1 VSLTEGPASL
11 EPSRRMVGDSE
22 PPRRLR
28 VCYVAPGQN
37 LLSTAGPTRNVLSL
51 AEAMSSHADVT
62 VAFRNVADTG
72 PRSAVE
78 IVKID
83 SSASSKRLGNDDSAV
98 RGLGFIEFARYQRTV
113 RRFVA
118 EQLRSFDLVLEKS
131 WTLSGFVA
139 HECRK
144 VGVPALVIENLVP
157 VLGQKN
163 ARSGL
168 LKRAK
173 IWAGQIATAR
183 YLRNAQRVIAETQ
196 DLKAAMVSTWGIS
209 PERISVVTLGVDQRR
224 FRPLA
229 QAQARQSL
237 GFSAAPTVLLYS
249 GITDQTHD
257 LRPVVGAMCASPRP
271 GVELHVIGDGP
282 LRAELA
288 GQAAAARAPISFHGR
303 VPHDRVPEFIAA
315 ADLCLAPYEPSAFP
329 GNKVAYSSLKIP
341 EYMSVGRAVASVPS
355 GRVLEL
361 ITDGVNGFLFDNT
374 ENEWSRFL
382 AELPGRDRL
391 AAMGSAA
398 LQSRFDSWDDVAR
411 AYLAIGQAEI
421 ARARQGA
428 SL

>member
-1 VSLTEGPASL
+1 
-11 EPSRRMVGDSE
+11 
-22 PPRRLR
+22 
-28 VCYVAPGQN
+28 
-37 LLSTAGPTRNVLSL
+37 VLSL
-51 AEAMSSHADVT
+51 AEAMSGHADVT
-62 VAFRNVADTG
+62 VAFRNVADSA

-78 IVKID
+78 IVRID
-83 SSASSKRLGNDDSAV
+83 SSSSSNRGGNDDSAV
-98 RGLGFIEFARYQRTV
+98 RGLGLVEFARYQRTV

-118 EQLRSFDLVLEKS
+118 ERLRSFDLVLEKS

-144 VGVPALVIENLVP
+144 IGVPALVIENLVP
-157 VLGQKN
+157 VLNQKN
-163 ARSGL
+163 AKAGI

-173 IWAGQIATAR
+173 IWAGQKAASR
-183 YLRNAQRVIAETQ
+183 YLRNAQRVIAETH
-196 DLKAAMVSTWGIS
+196 DLKTAMVATWGIAADN
-209 PERISVVTLGVDQRR
+209 ISVVTLGVDQRR

-229 QAQARQSL
+229 QAPARASL
-237 GFSAAPTVLLYS
+237 GLSATATMLLYS

-257 LRPVVGAMCASPRP
+257 LRPVVRALCAAPPP

-288 GQAAAARAPISFHGR
+288 SHATAARASVFFHGR
-303 VPHDRVPEFIAA
+303 VPHDRVPDFIAA

-361 ITDGVNGFLFDNT
+361 VADGVNGFLFDNT
-374 ENEWSRFL
+374 ESEWRKFLQSVPSR
-382 AELPGRDRL
+382 ERL
-391 AAMGSAA
+391 AAMGNAA
-398 LQSRFDSWDDVAR
+398 LATRFDSWDDVAR
-411 AYLAIGQAEI
+411 AYLAIGRAEI
-421 ARARQGA
+421 ARARERS